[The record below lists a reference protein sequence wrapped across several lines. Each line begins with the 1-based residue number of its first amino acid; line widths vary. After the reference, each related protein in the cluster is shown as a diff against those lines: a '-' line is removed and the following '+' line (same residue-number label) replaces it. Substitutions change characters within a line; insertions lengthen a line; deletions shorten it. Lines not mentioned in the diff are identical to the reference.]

1 VQRYASVDASLYRA
15 ILNRCV
21 EANKMC
27 MDDMMAIDAKAAWAN
42 RAASTWRSPADAD
55 RAGFHHRSWPQV
67 RCVHVQR
74 CHPGN
79 RLSRREL
86 EQILMND
93 TFDLTKFIFGRLS
106 WGIDSLYDPII
117 MATLVVV
124 LGGLGLVAA
133 MTYYRSGAR
142 CGMTG

>member
-74 CHPGN
+74 HPGN

-106 WGIDSLYDPII
+106 WGIDSLYDPDHHGDTCCCPGRPW
-117 MATLVVV
+117 AGFGHDLLQR
-124 LGGLGLVAA
+124 LGHAVA
-133 MTYYRSGAR
+133 
-142 CGMTG
+142 